1 MRIRRKKQR
10 LRKKQKLKQR
20 QPNSLSV
27 NYKIKKGR
35 VFDPAFFIYGCFFT
49 VKEVINCEQ
58 NTNGGLIMAE
68 KKIGEVMKFFSKPSV
83 AAVKIMEGEVTVGD
97 SIKFSGHTTD
107 FIDVI
112 ESMEVDNKSV
122 QKAVAG
128 DFIGVKVSDRVRP
141 GDEVFKVIPD

>member
-1 MRIRRKKQR
+1 M
-10 LRKKQKLKQR
+10 
-20 QPNSLSV
+20 NC
-27 NYKIKKGR
+27 
-35 VFDPAFFIYGCFFT
+35 FIEALICKYNN
-49 VKEVINCEQ
+49 V
-58 NTNGGLIMAE
+58 GGLIMAE

-83 AAVKIMEGEVTVGD
+83 AAVKVTDGELNVGD

-112 ESMEVDNKSV
+112 ESMEVENKSV

>member
-1 MRIRRKKQR
+1 
-10 LRKKQKLKQR
+10 
-20 QPNSLSV
+20 
-27 NYKIKKGR
+27 
-35 VFDPAFFIYGCFFT
+35 
-49 VKEVINCEQ
+49 VKFEALVELIPRAKRFGISQVIFHTTCGELICKHN
-58 NTNGGLIMAE
+58 NGGLIMAE

-83 AAVKIMEGEVTVGD
+83 AAVKIVEGELIVGD

-112 ESMEVDNKSV
+112 NSMEVENKSV

-128 DFIGVKVSDRVRP
+128 DFIGVKVSNRVRP